1 MKIFIYDEFG
11 PENTAMMQALYSR
24 SAESVEKH
32 AEQVKSTGS
41 GKFMEKFYVGYGHSS
56 IADCGSTTVFIEQI
70 SILADKAL
78 QDWPLYSGQE
88 TSTRYVDMAK
98 QAIIDPIGN
107 KESKEILDKWM
118 AFYVGSQEEVEKHLM
133 KKYPK
138 KPDEDEAVYGKA
150 IKARCFDSLR
160 GFLPAGITTQLSW
173 HTNLRQAADKLATL
187 RYHPLAEVREMEEK
201 ILSALQEKYPSSFSH
216 KLYDEQE
223 KYRKMVGEN
232 YTYFGE
238 QKLAKDF
245 SFTTTI
251 DPKELSEY
259 KTLIENRPEKTNL
272 PYFLA
277 DLGLNNFEFY
287 LDYGSF
293 RDIQRHR
300 NGVCRMPLLT
310 TKFGFHQWYLEQLPD
325 SVRSEAEKLIEEQKT
340 AIAKLKASKEDLQYY
355 IAIGFNVV
363 CQVSYGLPATIYTV
377 ELRSGKMVH
386 PTLRVIAHQMCDAL
400 TEKFPD
406 LMLHADKSPSDWDIR
421 RGLQDIKPKE

>member
-24 SAESVEKH
+24 SSESVEVH

-41 GKFMEKFYVGYGHSS
+41 GKFMEKFYVGYGHAS

-70 SILADKAL
+70 SILADKAI
-78 QDWPLYSGQE
+78 QDWPMYSGQE

-98 QAIIDPIGN
+98 QAIIDPIGTN
-107 KESKEILDKWM
+107 ESKKILDKWM
-118 AFYVGSQEEVEKHLM
+118 SFYTDSQAEVEKHLI
-133 KKYPK
+133 KRYPK
-138 KPDEDEAVYGKA
+138 KPEEDETVYLKA

-187 RYHPLAEVREMEEK
+187 RHHPLAEIREVEEK
-201 ILSALQEKYPSSFSH
+201 ILTALQEKYPSSFSH

-223 KYRKMVGEN
+223 KYRKEIGKN

-238 QKLAKDF
+238 KKLTKNF
-245 SFTTTI
+245 SFKTTI
-251 DPKELSEY
+251 NPKELSEY

-277 DLGLNNFEFY
+277 DLGLNTFEFY

-293 RDIQRHR
+293 RDVQRHR

-310 TKFGFHQWYLEQLPD
+310 TKFGFHKWYLEQLPET
-325 SVRSEAEKLIEEQKT
+325 VRKKAEKLIDEQIED
-340 AIAKLKASKEDLQYY
+340 IAKLKTTKENLQYY

-363 CQVSYGLPATIYTV
+363 CKVSYGLPATIYVV

-386 PTLRVIAHQMCDAL
+386 PTLRLIAHQMCDAL
-400 TEKFPD
+400 KDKFPN
-406 LMLHADKSPSDWDIR
+406 LTLYADKSPSDWDIR
-421 RGLQDIKPKE
+421 RGLQDIKKK